1 MNSSPA
7 MTPSQR
13 RFTEQQEGA
22 LALYKEIAVGRR
34 GWWALAWFELLTI
47 LLSGL
52 SGLAGLGLRA
62 LLYPTI
68 LGSCGKKVAFGK
80 GMVLRQPQNIF
91 IGKNVIFDD
100 YVVLDV
106 RGAKGKI
113 IIEDHVTVGRF
124 TTITAKD
131 GEVLIR
137 KGANIGSYCRIA
149 TQSRVEIGESV
160 LVAAYC
166 YVGPGNHQRPVAMS
180 YGKTGGKAGLVE
192 GHSSVQRSQQAEKDQ
207 PAKDRSEQAVEK
219 GQHAAS
225 SLIESE
231 MEIKGGVKI
240 AEHCWIGARSTVL
253 DGCELGRQAIVGA
266 HSLVRDSVGDGITV
280 AGVPAKVLSSSKRRE
295 GDKSSLD

>member
-13 RFTEQQEGA
+13 RFTEQKEGA
-22 LALYKEIAVGRR
+22 LTLYKEIAVGKR
-34 GWWALAWFELLTI
+34 GWGALAWYELLTM

-62 LLYPTI
+62 LCYPTI

-80 GMVLRQPQNIF
+80 GMVLRQPQNIL

-113 IIEDHVTVGRF
+113 IIEDHVTIGRF

-166 YVGPGNHQRPVAMS
+166 YVGPGNHQRPAAIVS
-180 YGKTGGKAGLVE
+180 GDVQSNLSLDE
-192 GHSSVQRSQQAEKDQ
+192 GYDPAQEPDLARDPAQLFQQAEKTVNQ
-207 PAKDRSEQAVEK
+207 QQNAT
-219 GQHAAS
+219 G
-225 SLIESE
+225 SLIEAE

-240 AEHCWIGARSTVL
+240 SEHCWIGTRSTVL

-266 HSLVRDSVGDGITV
+266 HSLVRDNVGDGITV
-280 AGVPAKVLSSSKRRE
+280 VGVPAKVLSSSKGSRE
-295 GDKSSLD
+295 D